1 MLKFAILWLF
11 INLKIF
17 DIFRN
22 LIFLSPKLLKKPK
35 RLRPGIFL
43 RDSPE
48 PHSTYPVDSDPTST
62 VPAVIDNVEKCRKPM
77 QNFYARFLVF
87 FVVAQ
92 TRWRSWPQIGTTNH
106 VSPTYLRVGKSL
118 DVRQIHVF
126 LSVLQTLHLF

>member
-1 MLKFAILWLF
+1 M
-11 INLKIF
+11 
-17 DIFRN
+17 
-22 LIFLSPKLLKKPK
+22 
-35 RLRPGIFL
+35 

-92 TRWRSWPQIGTTNH
+92 TRWRSWPQTGTTNH

-126 LSVLQTLHLF
+126 FVDVADSAPILTLFSVLVYLSSHLGKKVE